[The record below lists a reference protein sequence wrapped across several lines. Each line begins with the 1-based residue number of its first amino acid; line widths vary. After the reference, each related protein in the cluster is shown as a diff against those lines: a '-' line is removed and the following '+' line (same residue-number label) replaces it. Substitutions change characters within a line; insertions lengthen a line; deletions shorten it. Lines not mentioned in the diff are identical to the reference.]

1 MFTTGLIVF
10 RETLEAALFIGI
22 MAAATRGLMGRSWA
36 IVLGVLAGLA
46 GAFAIAALTERIND
60 AANGTGQEW
69 LNVIVLGLAFVMLTW
84 HVMWSSRHGKELAG
98 QAKTLGANAKSG
110 KSSMWAISIA
120 IAMIVLRE
128 GAETVLFVTGA
139 LASNDAP
146 SAVVQTAQAHVVQP
160 SVPQGILV
168 QEVDLTKSA
177 PSTAMALPQE
187 VDLTKKT
194 PSVQAE
200 SLSALPQTVDLT
212 QTPSSSGAASDHS
225 TSNAVLSE
233 SAQGD
238 RTSGGSVEPMTTRDV
253 VSGGVAGLGLG
264 AVIGLVMYFGLA
276 RVPVGR
282 MFSITNVF
290 VVVLAAGMMGQIGN
304 KLVQAQVLPSG
315 ADPLWDSS
323 RLIEADSAAGT
334 FFHALMGYEAQ
345 PSLTHVA
352 FFAAGLIMI
361 VMVARWA
368 KARV

>member
-36 IVLGVLAGLA
+36 IALGVLAGLA

-69 LNVIVLGLAFVMLTW
+69 LNVTVLGLAFVMLTW

-98 QAKTLGANAKSG
+98 QAKALGAHAKSG

-146 SAVVQTAQAHVVQP
+146 PAVIQAAQTHVIQP
-160 SVPQGILV
+160 SVAQGLV
-168 QEVDLTKSA
+168 QEIDLTKPTSSA
-177 PSTAMALPQE
+177 AMALPQE
-187 VDLTKKT
+187 VDLTKKI
-194 PSVQAE
+194 PSVQVE
-200 SLSALPQTVDLT
+200 SLSALPQTIDLT
-212 QTPSSSGAASDHS
+212 QASTPLAVPAHS

-233 SAQGD
+233 SVQGD
-238 RTSGGSVEPMTTRDV
+238 DISVRSVEAMTTRDV
-253 VSGGVAGLGLG
+253 VSGGFAGLGLG
-264 AVIGLVMYFGLA
+264 ALVGLVMYFGLA

-323 RLIEADSAAGT
+323 RLISADGAAGT

-352 FFAAGLIMI
+352 FFAAGLFMI
-361 VMVARWA
+361 VMVARCA
-368 KARV
+368 KTRV

>member
-98 QAKTLGANAKSG
+98 QAKALGANAKTG

-139 LASNDAP
+139 LASNDTP
-146 SAVVQTAQAHVVQP
+146 PAVVQTFESPAHA
-160 SVPQGILV
+160 SVPSAQGGLM
-168 QEVDLTKSA
+168 QELDLTPSA
-177 PSTAMALPQE
+177 PSAAMVLPQE
-187 VDLTKKT
+187 LDLTKKASPVQVA
-194 PSVQAE
+194 PSV
-200 SLSALPQTVDLT
+200 LPQTLDLT
-212 QTPSSSGAASDHS
+212 QAQASGTAPADVV
-225 TSNAVLSE
+225 SNGVLND
-233 SAQGD
+233 SAQAGLTPD
-238 RTSGGSVEPMTTRDV
+238 GSVEPMTTRDV
-253 VSGGVAGLGLG
+253 VSGGLIGLGLG
-264 AVIGLVMYFGLA
+264 AVVGLVMYFGLA

-323 RLIEADSAAGT
+323 RLIGSDGAAGT
-334 FFHALMGYEAQ
+334 FFHALMGYDAQ

-352 FFAAGLIMI
+352 FFVAGLLLI

-368 KARV
+368 KVRA

>member
-36 IVLGVLAGLA
+36 IVIGVLAGLA

-69 LNVIVLGLAFVMLTW
+69 LNVMVLGLAFVMLTW

-139 LASNDAP
+139 LASNDTP
-146 SAVVQTAQAHVVQP
+146 PAVVQAAQTHVIQP
-160 SVPQGILV
+160 SAAQGLV
-168 QEVDLTKSA
+168 QEIDLTKPTSSA
-177 PSTAMALPQE
+177 AMALPQE
-187 VDLTKKT
+187 LDLTKKAS
-194 PSVQAE
+194 PAQAVP
-200 SLSALPQTVDLT
+200 LSALPQTVDLT
-212 QTPSSSGAASDHS
+212 QAPTPSAAPAHSISSAA
-225 TSNAVLSE
+225 LSE
-233 SAQGD
+233 PAQGD
-238 RTSGGSVEPMTTRDV
+238 STSGDSVEPMTARDV
-253 VSGGVAGLGLG
+253 VSGGFAGLGLG
-264 AVIGLVMYFGLA
+264 AIVGLVMYFGLV

-282 MFSITNVF
+282 MFSITNAF

-323 RLIEADSAAGT
+323 RLIGADSAAGT

-352 FFAAGLIMI
+352 FFAAGLFMI

-368 KARV
+368 KTRV